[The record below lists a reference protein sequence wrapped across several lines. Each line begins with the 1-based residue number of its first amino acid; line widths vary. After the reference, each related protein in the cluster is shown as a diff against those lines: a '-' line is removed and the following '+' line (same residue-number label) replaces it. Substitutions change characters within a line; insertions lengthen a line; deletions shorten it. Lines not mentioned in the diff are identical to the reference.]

1 MERTMHQQAQ
11 QQAALPANDRARTM
25 KFKPV
30 NLARWLL
37 WGTTALV
44 MIVLPL
50 IWPQGFAITLLS
62 QMGIMIIF
70 ALSYNMLL
78 GQSGMLS
85 FGHAVYSGLGAFMAV
100 HLLNKIGAM
109 QALGIGGPLAVALL
123 PIAGGLGGALFGVI
137 FGYVTTKKAGT
148 TFAMI
153 TMGIGEMVFA
163 SALMFPDFFGGEGGV
178 STNRSIGEGLLGVT
192 FGPAR
197 QVYYLIAAW
206 CLISMALMYAWTQT
220 PLGRIANAVRDNPE
234 RVEFIGYNTQRVRF
248 LVVILSAFFAGIAGA
263 LSCINFEIVTAE
275 NVSAVRSG
283 SVLLA
288 AFIGGMGSFFG
299 PIIGA
304 VLTVFFTVALS
315 GITKAW
321 LLYLGLFFV
330 LMVMYAPGGIASLLV
345 MHLPILRRGKLKTLL
360 PAYGVA
366 IVPAVVL
373 LIALISTVEMIYA
386 VQDDASSG
394 VAKLFG
400 LTVEPTTLKP
410 WIAAAVLWLAGA
422 FGLRAAAGKL
432 RAAWDNA
439 LQEPQP

>member
-1 MERTMHQQAQ
+1 
-11 QQAALPANDRARTM
+11 
-25 KFKPV
+25 
-30 NLARWLL
+30 
-37 WGTTALV
+37 
-44 MIVLPL
+44 
-50 IWPQGFAITLLS
+50 
-62 QMGIMIIF
+62 
-70 ALSYNMLL
+70 
-78 GQSGMLS
+78 
-85 FGHAVYSGLGAFMAV
+85 
-100 HLLNKIGAM
+100 
-109 QALGIGGPLAVALL
+109 
-123 PIAGGLGGALFGVI
+123 
-137 FGYVTTKKAGT
+137 
-148 TFAMI
+148 
-153 TMGIGEMVFA
+153 
-163 SALMFPDFFGGEGGV
+163 MFPDFFGGEGGV
-178 STNRSIGEGLLGVT
+178 STNRSIGDALLGVT
-192 FGPAR
+192 FGPGR

-366 IVPAVVL
+366 IVPAAIL

-386 VQDDASSG
+386 VQDDASGG
-394 VAKLFG
+394 VATLFG
-400 LTVEPTTLKP
+400 LSVEPNTLKP
-410 WIAAAVLWLAGA
+410 WIVTAVLWLVGA
-422 FGLRAAAGKL
+422 FGLRAAASKL
-432 RAAWDNA
+432 RTAWDNA
-439 LQEPQP
+439 LQEQQP

>member
-1 MERTMHQQAQ
+1 MERVMSQ
-11 QQAALPANDRARTM
+11 QQALPANDRARTM

-30 NLARWLL
+30 NLARWLI
-37 WGTTALV
+37 WSITALV

-85 FGHAVYSGLGAFMAV
+85 FGHAVYAGLGAFMAV
-100 HLLNKIGAM
+100 HLLNKVGAM
-109 QALGIGGPLAVALL
+109 TSLGIGGPLAVALL
-123 PIAGGLGGALFGVI
+123 PIAGGLGGALFGVL

-148 TFAMI
+148 TFSMI
-153 TMGIGEMVFA
+153 TLGIGEMVFA

-178 STNRSIGEGLLGVT
+178 STNRSIGDALAGIS

-283 SVLLA
+283 AVLLA

-330 LMVMYAPGGIASLLV
+330 LMVMYAPGGIASLLM
-345 MHLPILRRGKLKTLL
+345 MHLPIARRGKLKTLL

-366 IVPAVVL
+366 IVPTAVL
-373 LIALISTVEMIYA
+373 LVALIASVEMIYT
-386 VQDDASSG
+386 VQDDGSG
-394 VAKLFG
+394 GVMTLFG
-400 LTVEPTTLKP
+400 VSLEPTTWKP
-410 WIAAAVLWLAGA
+410 WAVTAVLWVVGA
-422 FGLRAAAGKL
+422 VGLRAAAVKL

-439 LQEPQP
+439 LQERQP

>member
-1 MERTMHQQAQ
+1 
-11 QQAALPANDRARTM
+11 
-25 KFKPV
+25 
-30 NLARWLL
+30 
-37 WGTTALV
+37 
-44 MIVLPL
+44 
-50 IWPQGFAITLLS
+50 
-62 QMGIMIIF
+62 
-70 ALSYNMLL
+70 
-78 GQSGMLS
+78 
-85 FGHAVYSGLGAFMAV
+85 
-100 HLLNKIGAM
+100 
-109 QALGIGGPLAVALL
+109 
-123 PIAGGLGGALFGVI
+123 
-137 FGYVTTKKAGT
+137 
-148 TFAMI
+148 
-153 TMGIGEMVFA
+153 MVFA

-178 STNRSIGEGLLGVT
+178 STNRSIGDALAGIS

-283 SVLLA
+283 AVLLA

-330 LMVMYAPGGIASLLV
+330 LMVMYAPGGIASLLM
-345 MHLPILRRGKLKTLL
+345 MHLPIARRGKLTTLL

-366 IVPAVVL
+366 IVPAAVL
-373 LIALISTVEMIYA
+373 LVALIASVEMIYT
-386 VQDDASSG
+386 VQDDGSG
-394 VAKLFG
+394 GVMTLFG
-400 LTVEPTTLKP
+400 VSLEPTTWKP
-410 WIAAAVLWLAGA
+410 WAVTAVLWVVGA
-422 FGLRAAAGKL
+422 VGLRAAAVKL

-439 LQEPQP
+439 LQERQP

>member
-50 IWPQGFAITLLS
+50 IWPQGFSITLLS

-78 GQSGMLS
+78 GQTGMLS
-85 FGHAVYSGLGAFMAV
+85 FGHAVYAGLGAFVAV

-123 PIAGGLGGALFGVI
+123 PIAGGLGGALFGII

-178 STNRSIGEGLLGVT
+178 STNRSIGEGLLGVN

-206 CLISMALMYAWTQT
+206 CLISIALMYAWTQT

-366 IVPAVVL
+366 IVPAVIL

-386 VQDDASSG
+386 VQDDASGG
-394 VAKLFG
+394 VARLFG

-410 WIAAAVLWLAGA
+410 WIAAAVLWLVGA

>member
-25 KFKPV
+25 KFRPV

-37 WGTTALV
+37 WGITALV

-85 FGHAVYSGLGAFMAV
+85 FGHAVYAGLGAFMAV
-100 HLLNKIGAM
+100 HVLNKIGAM
-109 QALGIGGPLAVALL
+109 QTLGIGGPLAVALL

-153 TMGIGEMVFA
+153 TLGIGEMVFA

-178 STNRSIGEGLLGVT
+178 STNRSIGDALAGVT

-206 CLISMALMYAWTQT
+206 CLVSMALMYAWTQT

-345 MHLPILRRGKLKTLL
+345 MHLPIVRRGKLKTLL

-366 IVPAVVL
+366 IVPAIIL
-373 LIALISTVEMIYA
+373 LVALISTVEMIYA
-386 VQDDASSG
+386 VQDDASGG
-394 VAKLFG
+394 VVTLFG
-400 LTVEPTTLKP
+400 LSVEPNALKP
-410 WIAAAVLWLAGA
+410 WIVAAVLWLVGG

>member
-11 QQAALPANDRARTM
+11 QQAALPPNDRARTM

-37 WGTTALV
+37 WGSTALV

-85 FGHAVYSGLGAFMAV
+85 FGHAVYAGLGAFMAV
-100 HLLNKIGAM
+100 HALNKIGAM
-109 QALGIGGPLAVALL
+109 QTLGIGGPLAVALL

-153 TMGIGEMVFA
+153 TLGIGEMVFA

-178 STNRSIGEGLLGVT
+178 STNRSIGDALFGVT
-192 FGPAR
+192 FGPGR

-366 IVPAVVL
+366 IVPTIIL
-373 LIALISTVEMIYA
+373 LVALISTVEMIYA
-386 VQDDASSG
+386 VQDDASGG
-394 VAKLFG
+394 VATLFG
-400 LTVEPTTLKP
+400 LSVEPNTFKP
-410 WIAAAVLWLAGA
+410 WIVTAVLWLVGA

-432 RAAWDNA
+432 RTAWDHA

>member
-366 IVPAVVL
+366 IVPAVIL

-386 VQDDASSG
+386 VQDDASGG

>member
-30 NLARWLL
+30 NLARWML
-37 WGTTALV
+37 WATTALV

-85 FGHAVYSGLGAFMAV
+85 FGHAVYAGLGAFMAV
-100 HLLNKIGAM
+100 HLLNKIGAV

-137 FGYVTTKKAGT
+137 FGYGTTKKSGT

-153 TMGIGEMVFA
+153 TLGIGEMVFA

-178 STNRSIGEGLLGVT
+178 STNRSIGDALAGIT

-345 MHLPILRRGKLKTLL
+345 IHLPILRRGKLKTLL
-360 PAYGVA
+360 PAYGLA
-366 IVPAVVL
+366 IVPAVIL
-373 LIALISTVEMIYA
+373 LVALISTVEMIYA
-386 VQDDASSG
+386 VQDDASGG
-394 VAKLFG
+394 VATLFG
-400 LTVEPTTLKP
+400 LSVEPNTLKP
-410 WIAAAVLWLAGA
+410 WIVTAVLWLVGA
-422 FGLRAAAGKL
+422 FGLRAAASKL

>member
-1 MERTMHQQAQ
+1 
-11 QQAALPANDRARTM
+11 
-25 KFKPV
+25 
-30 NLARWLL
+30 
-37 WGTTALV
+37 
-44 MIVLPL
+44 
-50 IWPQGFAITLLS
+50 
-62 QMGIMIIF
+62 
-70 ALSYNMLL
+70 
-78 GQSGMLS
+78 
-85 FGHAVYSGLGAFMAV
+85 
-100 HLLNKIGAM
+100 
-109 QALGIGGPLAVALL
+109 
-123 PIAGGLGGALFGVI
+123 
-137 FGYVTTKKAGT
+137 
-148 TFAMI
+148 
-153 TMGIGEMVFA
+153 
-163 SALMFPDFFGGEGGV
+163 
-178 STNRSIGEGLLGVT
+178 
-192 FGPAR
+192 
-197 QVYYLIAAW
+197 
-206 CLISMALMYAWTQT
+206 MALMYAWTQT

-366 IVPAVVL
+366 IVPAVIL
-373 LIALISTVEMIYA
+373 LVALISTVEMIYA
-386 VQDDASSG
+386 VQDDASGG
-394 VAKLFG
+394 VATLFG
-400 LTVEPTTLKP
+400 LSVEPNTLKP
-410 WIAAAVLWLAGA
+410 WIVTAVLWLVGA

>member
-1 MERTMHQQAQ
+1 MERVMSQQRTR
-11 QQAALPANDRARTM
+11 PVGDRARTL
-25 KFKPV
+25 KFRPF
-30 NLARWLL
+30 NLARWLI
-37 WGTTALV
+37 WGSTALV

-85 FGHAVYSGLGAFMAV
+85 FGHAVYAGLGAFMAV
-100 HLLNKIGAM
+100 HLFNRIGAA

-123 PIAGGLGGALFGVI
+123 PLAGGLGGALFGVL
-137 FGYVTTKKAGT
+137 FGYVTTRKAGT
-148 TFAMI
+148 TFSMI
-153 TMGIGEMVFA
+153 TLGIGEMVFA

-178 STNRSIGEGLLGVT
+178 STNRSIGEPLLGIS

-234 RVEFIGYNTQRVRF
+234 RVEFIGYSTQRVRC

-283 SVLLA
+283 AVLLA
-288 AFIGGMGSFFG
+288 AFIGGMGTFFG

-330 LMVMYAPGGIASLLV
+330 LMVMYAPGGIASLLT
-345 MHLPILRRGKLKTLL
+345 MHVPILRRGKLGALL

-366 IVPAVVL
+366 AVPALVL
-373 LIALISTVEMIYA
+373 LAALIATVEMIYA
-386 VQDDASSG
+386 VQDDSAGG
-394 VAKLFG
+394 VASLFG
-400 LTVEPTTLKP
+400 LSVQPATWGP
-410 WIAAAVLWLAGA
+410 WAVTAVLWVAGA
-422 FGLRAAAGKL
+422 IGLRVAAGKL
-432 RAAWDNA
+432 RAAWDLA
-439 LQEPQP
+439 LQERQP